1 MTPDPY
7 TRARGNAA
15 RWAYRGATTMTQ
27 QRRFTAA
34 EMREMSEVI
43 RLYASG
49 REQPQRA
56 AAMLRQAADD
66 AAIVERLP
74 RTKDGVPVVPGME
87 VYKFDTHDGEMR
99 CHVVEPF
106 YEWGDPEDDDGDTDD
121 ECPLGVPWAFHCGI
135 GKSATDCYSTRAAAD
150 AAARKEGE

>member
-1 MTPDPY
+1 MPDPTTDPIAY
-7 TRARGNAA
+7 RARGNAA
-15 RWAYRGATTMTQ
+15 RLAYRGATTMTQ
-27 QRRFTAA
+27 ERRFTAA
-34 EMREMSEVI
+34 EMEK
-43 RLYASG
+43 ASNAA
-49 REQPQRA
+49 PPIV
-56 AAMLRQAADD
+56 AAMLRQAARD

-74 RTKDGVPVVPGME
+74 RTADGVPVVPGMK

-106 YEWGDPEDDDGDTDD
+106 YEWGDPEDAYGDTDD

>member
-7 TRARGNAA
+7 TLARGNAA
-15 RWAYRGATTMTQ
+15 LRAYEVATTMTQ
-27 QRRFTAA
+27 QHRFTAA
-34 EMREMSEVI
+34 EMREMSDVM

-56 AAMLRQAADD
+56 AAMLRQAARD

-74 RTKDGVPVVPGME
+74 RTADGVPVVPGMK

-106 YEWGDPEDDDGDTDD
+106 YEWSDPDDGDADD
-121 ECPLGVPWAFHCGI
+121 EYPLGVPWAFHCGI
-135 GKSATDCYSTRAAAD
+135 GKSATDCYSTRAAAE
-150 AAARKEGE
+150 AAAKGGAS

>member
-15 RWAYRGATTMTQ
+15 RRAYRGATTMAQ
-27 QRRFTAA
+27 QLRFTAA
-34 EMREMSEVI
+34 EMTTEARRMDPDS
-43 RLYASG
+43 
-49 REQPQRA
+49 A
-56 AAMLRQAADD
+56 AAKMLRQGADD

-74 RTKDGVPVVPGME
+74 RTADGVPVVPGMD

-106 YEWGDPEDDDGDTDD
+106 YEWGDPEDSDGDTDD
-121 ECPLGVPWAFHCGI
+121 ECPLGVPWAFYRGI
-135 GKSATDCYSTRAAAD
+135 GKSATDCYSTRAAAE
-150 AAARKEGE
+150 AAAKGGAS